1 MNPEVELKAPLTANH
16 VAFSAAQT
24 ATVDAV
30 QVLLID
36 GLLKRLTW
44 GRRFCV
50 EPGNSQSQGP
60 INPSRL

>member
-1 MNPEVELKAPLTANH
+1 MN

-30 QVLLID
+30 QALLID

-44 GRRFCV
+44 GRRFCAELGNV
-50 EPGNSQSQGP
+50 PESRSNKSEPAVMVVACSWVFE
-60 INPSRL
+60 L